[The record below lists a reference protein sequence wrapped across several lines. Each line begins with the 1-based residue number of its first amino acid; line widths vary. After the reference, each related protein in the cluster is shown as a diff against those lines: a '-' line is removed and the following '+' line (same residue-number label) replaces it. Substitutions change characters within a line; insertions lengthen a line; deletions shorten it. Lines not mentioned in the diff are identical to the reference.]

1 LPIFSSHVRQLIEMN
16 GVVLN
21 TPRLREMFM
30 TTWNIAY
37 SVESTGHT
45 GTLTVENDGMSEPT
59 ARRYVADHLLRKGV
73 IAPDAFDE
81 GDIAVS
87 YEPDIE

>member
-1 LPIFSSHVRQLIEMN
+1 
-16 GVVLN
+16 
-21 TPRLREMFM
+21 MFM
-30 TTWNIAY
+30 TTWDIVY
-37 SVESTGHT
+37 SVESTGYT

-59 ARRYVADHLLRKGV
+59 ARRYVADHLLRKGD